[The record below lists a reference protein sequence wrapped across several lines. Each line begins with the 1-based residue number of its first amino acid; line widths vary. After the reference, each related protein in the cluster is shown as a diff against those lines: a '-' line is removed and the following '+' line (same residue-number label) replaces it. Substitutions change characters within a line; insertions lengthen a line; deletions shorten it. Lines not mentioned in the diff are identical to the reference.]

1 MQSKSAPEDGRI
13 FRPETCRAE
22 LKRLIKEK
30 LLHFVGYLL
39 LYQGLMLCNN
49 RVQFYLAVSFLLLVT
64 TNWSDTIR
72 IYCAVKGMTPATKV
86 EN

>member
-30 LLHFVGYLL
+30 VVAFCWLFTSLSGAHVM
-39 LYQGLMLCNN
+39 Q
-49 RVQFYLAVSFLLLVT
+49 
-64 TNWSDTIR
+64 
-72 IYCAVKGMTPATKV
+72 
-86 EN
+86 